1 VAHRHH
7 IPEGFK
13 GEWNS
18 LLIPYGRHY
27 VTSIDALRVAW
38 QIRFHSL
45 TQGSKILDFE
55 RSVAK
60 LVGAKFAVA
69 TSSATAGLHIAVQSL
84 DLPKNSKIITSPISF
99 VASSN
104 SILYSGHV
112 PIFSDINRETLN
124 IDAPQISKII
134 SKHRDIRAL
143 IPVHFAGL
151 PSGMSDI
158 AKLARTSG
166 LHVIEDAAH
175 SLGAKY
181 DTGDM
186 VGCCKYSDMT
196 VFSFHPVKSIT
207 TGEGGMITTNDYD
220 IYKKL
225 LRLRSHGIIKLDDAF
240 ENQIHSHTSG
250 LQNPWYY
257 EMVELGYNYRITDIQ
272 AALGLS
278 QLKKL
283 SKFISKREKLARNYD
298 KLFEKLEL
306 IKPAQTN
313 YTSHSSNHIYPVRI
327 NYSKIG
333 ISRAEL
339 MLKLL
344 ESGIGSQV
352 HYIPIP
358 MQPYY
363 QKLGYDIESIP
374 ESMAFYKEALSI
386 PLFPNLSS
394 HSQKFVASTLKKIL
408 QDNQLK

>member
-1 VAHRHH
+1 VAHGHY

-18 LLIPYGRHY
+18 PLIPYGRHY
-27 VTSIDALRVAW
+27 VTCIDALRVAW

-55 RSVAK
+55 RSVAN

-69 TSSATAGLHIAVQSL
+69 TSSATAALHIAVQSL
-84 DLPKNSKIITSPISF
+84 DLPENSKIVTSPISF

-112 PIFSDINRETLN
+112 PIFADINKETLN
-124 IDAPQISKII
+124 IDAHQISRILT
-134 SKHRDIRAL
+134 KHENIRAL

-151 PSGMSDI
+151 PSGMSEI
-158 AKLARTSG
+158 AKLSRASG
-166 LHVIEDAAH
+166 LQVIEDAAH

-181 DTGDM
+181 ETGEM
-186 VGCCKYSDMT
+186 VGSCKYSDMT

-207 TGEGGMITTNDYD
+207 TGEGGMITTNEYD
-220 IYKKL
+220 TYKKL
-225 LRLRSHGIIKLDDAF
+225 LRLRSHGIDKLDDLF

-250 LQNPWYY
+250 LKNPWYY

-272 AALGLS
+272 ATLGLS

-283 SKFISKREKLARNYD
+283 PKFISKREKLARNYD
-298 KLFEKLEL
+298 KLFEKSEL

-313 YTSHSSNHIYPVRI
+313 YTSKSSNHIYPVRI
-327 NYSKIG
+327 NYSRVG

-358 MQPYY
+358 MHPYY
-363 QKLGYDIESIP
+363 QKLGYEIERFP
-374 ESMAFYKEALSI
+374 ESMAFYNEALSI
-386 PLFPNLSS
+386 PLFPNLSGR
-394 HSQKFVASTLKKIL
+394 SQRFVARTLKKIL
-408 QDNQLK
+408 EDSQLK

>member
-1 VAHRHH
+1 
-7 IPEGFK
+7 
-13 GEWNS
+13 
-18 LLIPYGRHY
+18 LIPYGRHY
-27 VTSIDALRVAW
+27 VTSLDALRVAW
-38 QIRFHSL
+38 QVRFHSL

-55 RSVAK
+55 TAVAK

-69 TSSATAGLHIAVQSL
+69 TSSATAGLHIAVQTL

-112 PIFSDINRETLN
+112 PIFSDINKETLN
-124 IDAPQISKII
+124 IDAPQISKTI
-134 SKHRDIRAL
+134 SKHRDVRAL

-151 PSGMSDI
+151 PSGMSEI

-166 LHVIEDAAH
+166 LPVIEDAAH

-181 DTGDM
+181 ETGEM
-186 VGCCKYSDMT
+186 VGSCKYSDMT
-196 VFSFHPVKSIT
+196 IFSFHPVKSIT
-207 TGEGGMITTNDYD
+207 TGEGGMITTNNYD
-220 IYKKL
+220 TYKKL

-240 ENQIHSHTSG
+240 ENQIHSHTNG
-250 LQNPWYY
+250 LKNPWYY

-272 AALGLS
+272 AALGIS

-283 SKFISKREKLARNYD
+283 AKFVSRREKLARNYD

-306 IKPAQTN
+306 IKPAQSN
-313 YTSHSSNHIYPVRI
+313 YASKSSNHIYPVRI
-327 NYSKIG
+327 DYSKIG

-358 MQPYY
+358 LHPYY
-363 QKLGYDIESIP
+363 QKMGYAIENIP
-374 ESMAFYKEALSI
+374 ESMAFYNETLSI
-386 PLFPNLSS
+386 PLFPNLSGR
-394 HSQKFVASTLKKIL
+394 SQRFVVRTLRKIL
-408 QDNQLK
+408 EDSQQTSNF

>member
-1 VAHRHH
+1 M
-7 IPEGFK
+7 
-13 GEWNS
+13 
-18 LLIPYGRHY
+18 IPYGRHY
-27 VTSIDALRVAW
+27 VTSVDALRVAW

-84 DLPKNSKIITSPISF
+84 DLPENSKIVTSPISF

-112 PIFSDINRETLN
+112 PIFSDVNNKTLN
-124 IDAPQISKII
+124 IDAPQISKKI
-134 SKHRDIRAL
+134 SKHDDIRAL

-151 PSGMSDI
+151 PSGMPEI
-158 AKLARTSG
+158 AKLAHTSG
-166 LHVIEDAAH
+166 MYVIEDAAH

-181 DTGDM
+181 ETGEM
-186 VGCCKYSDMT
+186 VGSCKYSNMT

-207 TGEGGMITTNDYD
+207 TGEGGMITTNEYD

-225 LRLRSHGIIKLDDAF
+225 LRLRSHGINKLDDAF
-240 ENQIHSHTSG
+240 ENQLHSHTSG

-272 AALGLS
+272 ATLGVS

-283 SKFISKREKLARNYD
+283 PRFISMRERLARNYN
-298 KLFEKLEL
+298 KLFENFEL

-313 YTSHSSNHIYPVRI
+313 YASKSSHHIYPVRI
-327 NYSKIG
+327 DYSKLG

-363 QKLGYDIESIP
+363 QKMGYEIDSIP
-374 ESMAFYKEALSI
+374 ESMAFYNEALSI
-386 PLFPNLSS
+386 PLFPNLSFR
-394 HSQKFVASTLKKIL
+394 SQRFVARTLKEIVK
-408 QDNQLK
+408 DSQLK